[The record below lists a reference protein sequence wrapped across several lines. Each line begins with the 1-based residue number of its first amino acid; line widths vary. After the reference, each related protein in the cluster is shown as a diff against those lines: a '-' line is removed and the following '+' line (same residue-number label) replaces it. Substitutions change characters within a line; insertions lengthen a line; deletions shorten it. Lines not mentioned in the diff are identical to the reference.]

1 MQCMAVHCRQI
12 RSSVT
17 FSKAL
22 QAALLVSRRLKS
34 GGVLIVYLKAP
45 GQKAVAPDLQPRSA
59 KEDSYGKTMMVLDG
73 MEILLPS

>member
-34 GGVLIVYLKAP
+34 GGFSSFILKP
-45 GQKAVAPDLQPRSA
+45 LVKKPLHQTSNDAVQRRI
-59 KEDSYGKTMMVLDG
+59 YTGK
-73 MEILLPS
+73 P